1 MGSKYKLKEVERK
14 VGDVKV
20 VDGTKSVVT
29 KINPE
34 TGSVSWDISS
44 VPALDSTYKEFDELR
59 KYITKLSRDTKDKVI
74 DDIADDIKNS
84 FNQYRTHLRKNYY
97 EAYKKIIRENNI
109 DERVSFDD
117 ILDLRADKAD
127 LEDRISQLYRDM
139 EQEAEPEG
147 GPIADRY
154 GSELN
159 KLEDRL
165 YKVQKQLRDYD
176 MNESVVTESKGAKN
190 YFDDL
195 KFNYQKAF
203 RYLDA
208 DEKEEYKQL
217 AKDFFSKLN
226 EMSTSGGAGAYL
238 TKYAFKLPK
247 KQDEIVPEG
256 VGATLGP
263 GPKASEEG
271 VKDNAYIKQFKYKLV
286 PKDKNGNYVQ
296 KGSGL
301 EVKNF

>member
-1 MGSKYKLKEVERK
+1 MGFKYKLKEVERK

-20 VDGTKSVVT
+20 VDGVKSVVT
-29 KINPE
+29 NIDPE
-34 TGSVSWDISS
+34 TKSVTWKIDY

-59 KYITKLSRDTKDKVI
+59 KYITKLSRDTKDNII
-74 DDIADDIKNS
+74 DSIADDVREL
-84 FNQYRTHLRKNYY
+84 FNQYRTHLRKNYS

-154 GSELN
+154 GDELE
-159 KLEDRL
+159 KLEAKL
-165 YKVQKQLRDYD
+165 YRISKQINDYD

-247 KQDEIVPEG
+247 KQ
-256 VGATLGP
+256 
-263 GPKASEEG
+263 K
-271 VKDNAYIKQFKYKLV
+271 K
-286 PKDKNGNYVQ
+286 
-296 KGSGL
+296 
-301 EVKNF
+301 

>member
-1 MGSKYKLKEVERK
+1 MGFKYKLKEVERK

-20 VDGTKSVVT
+20 VDGVKSVVT
-29 KINPE
+29 NIDPE
-34 TGSVSWDISS
+34 TKSVTWKIDY

-59 KYITKLSRDTKDKVI
+59 KYITKLSRDTKDNII
-74 DDIADDIKNS
+74 DSIADDVREL
-84 FNQYRTHLRKNYY
+84 FNQYRTHLRKNYS

-154 GSELN
+154 GDELE
-159 KLEDRL
+159 KLEAKL
-165 YKVQKQLRDYD
+165 YRISKQINDYD

-247 KQDEIVPEG
+247 KQKKIVPEG

>member
-1 MGSKYKLKEVERK
+1 MGFKYKLKEVERK

-20 VDGTKSVVT
+20 VDGVKSVVT
-29 KINPE
+29 NIDPE
-34 TGSVSWDISS
+34 TKSVTWKIDY

-59 KYITKLSRDTKDKVI
+59 KYITKLSRDTKDNII
-74 DDIADDIKNS
+74 DSIADDVREL
-84 FNQYRTHLRKNYY
+84 FNQYRTHLRKNYS

-154 GSELN
+154 GNELE
-159 KLEDRL
+159 KLEAKL
-165 YKVQKQLRDYD
+165 YRVMKQINDYD

-247 KQDEIVPEG
+247 KQKKIVPEG